1 MAGYFEIFGAPD
13 GGYQFRLFEG
23 TGRLLGVSA
32 RFPTKK
38 DAVAGIIAIREI
50 GAKGLI
56 RDMTR
61 GYHGERIH
69 PQFLAARS
77 ASRHHGSHL
86 VHESVRGIHHSR

>member
-1 MAGYFEIFGAPD
+1 MAGYFEIFDAPD

-32 RFPTKK
+32 LFPTKK
-38 DAVAGIIAIREI
+38 DAVAGIIVIREI

-56 RDMTR
+56 RDMSR
-61 GYHGERIH
+61 GSHGERI
-69 PQFLAARS
+69 PQFTAARS

-86 VHESVRGIHHSR
+86 VHEAVRGIHHSL